1 MRRWHLA
8 GLRLTV
14 ILAALLLPLA
24 AATIGTG
31 SLPRSL
37 SADDLNAWSPV
48 QRAGPSAYLLAR
60 VLTAAAGLRSTP
72 PPDWFTAEDRQ
83 MLDATEAALA
93 ADKLQ
98 EAAGHLAILSS
109 RLEERGK
116 KTADVLPIVMPDLAT
131 YVVAACFAPVLLGL
145 LGLVLLLLLLTP
157 WLIRRLYDLI
167 KALTA
172 LALAGAV
179 LVGLALAGI
188 TLAGRPGLVYGLI
201 EYLALA
207 ALIPNRREYF
217 AV

>member
-1 MRRWHLA
+1 MLSSNPGQKWANQDEEAEMRRWHLA

-14 ILAALLLPLA
+14 ILVALLLPLA

-131 YVVAACFAPVLLGL
+131 YVVAAYFAPVLLGL

-172 LALAGAV
+172 LA
-179 LVGLALAGI
+179 
-188 TLAGRPGLVYGLI
+188 Y
-201 EYLALA
+201 
-207 ALIPNRREYF
+207 
-217 AV
+217 